1 MISVSDFT
9 NFIFEALEIASPRN
23 MVSQTVAD
31 VIGTDLQIVNSKF
44 SHLARRVQACLRDSK
59 KPFQRQISLAH

>member
-1 MISVSDFT
+1 MISVFDFT

-31 VIGTDLQIVNSKF
+31 VIGTDLQK
-44 SHLARRVQACLRDSK
+44 L
-59 KPFQRQISLAH
+59 